1 MPRPAP
7 GDDRWT
13 AFLAHFLF
21 VLAAWTVFIKYLF
34 PLAFAVAEGAPP
46 TRWIYWD
53 LADRARLAGLGVAGP
68 PLLDTASGDG
78 HGGRRDR
85 DHHDRILAVP
95 FRSRMVDLAHELVRQ
110 QGVRARLFRAG
121 A

>member
-34 PLAFAVAEGAPP
+34 PLAFAAADGAPP

-53 LADRARLAGLGVAGP
+53 LWPIAHVWLGWALLAQPDV
-68 PLLDTASGDG
+68 
-78 HGGRRDR
+78 RDR
-85 DHHDRILAVP
+85 PQIPVDP
-95 FRSRMVDLAHELVRQ
+95 SRRR
-110 QGVRARLFRAG
+110 RAFGHRECEREQVLDENG
-121 A
+121 PGGEYEQKVGQECGP